1 MEKLIMNN
9 KNFSLFTFLILFS
22 AFSCSGKDTYI
33 IPTDLM
39 PVKKFITLDV
49 CGCNKQARI
58 ILDQSIELRTKYA
71 DMKSLKKD
79 VQAVSDVRFW
89 AKRWT
94 SLMQSCFMTN
104 GGKMWDSDDC
114 NNQKLIEEKKD
125 HLYDLGIHIDQGEK
139 VRL

>member
-1 MEKLIMNN
+1 MNN
-9 KNFSLFTFLILFS
+9 KNFSLFTFLILLS
-22 AFSCSGKDTYI
+22 AFSCSGKDKYV

-58 ILDQSIELRTKYA
+58 ILDQSIELRMKYA

>member
-1 MEKLIMNN
+1 MNN
-9 KNFSLFTFLILFS
+9 KNFSLFTFLFILS
-22 AFSCSGKDTYI
+22 AFSCSDKDKYV

-58 ILDQSIELRTKYA
+58 ILDQSIELRTKYV

-94 SLMQSCFMTN
+94 NLMQSCFMTN
-104 GGKMWDSDDC
+104 GGKMWDSDEC
-114 NNQKLIEEKKD
+114 NNQKLIEEKKNN
-125 HLYDLGIHIDQGEK
+125 LYNLGIHIDQGEK

>member
-1 MEKLIMNN
+1 MNN
-9 KNFSLFTFLILFS
+9 KNFSLFTFFIILS
-22 AFSCSGKDTYI
+22 AFSCSDKDKYV

-58 ILDQSIELRTKYA
+58 ILDQSIELRTKYV

-94 SLMQSCFMTN
+94 NLMQSCFMTN
-104 GGKMWDSDDC
+104 GGKMWD
-114 NNQKLIEEKKD
+114 
-125 HLYDLGIHIDQGEK
+125 
-139 VRL
+139 